1 MDMVGDGNS
10 TNAGGRQN
18 PPATNV
24 FLPLKLR
31 SALRNTMISKSTK
44 SNPVR
49 DLFRQNLDTVRDR
62 AVVASTIFTTHPP
75 AMAGTP
81 FNPRNFDALRKRAQ
95 QIQRNA

>member
-1 MDMVGDGNS
+1 MEGEGNS

-31 SALRNTMISKSTK
+31 SALRNTMLAKCTK

-49 DLFRQNLDTVRDR
+49 ELLQQNLDQIRDR
-62 AVVASTIFTTHPP
+62 AVASSTTFTTHTP
-75 AMAGTP
+75 AYAGTLS
-81 FNPRNFDALRKRAQ
+81 NQRNFDKLRQRALQ
-95 QIQRNA
+95 VQRNV

>member
-1 MDMVGDGNS
+1 MVGDGNS

-31 SALRNTMISKSTK
+31 SALRNTMLAKCTK

-49 DLFRQNLDTVRDR
+49 ELLQQNLDPIRDR
-62 AVVASTIFTTHPP
+62 AVESSTLFTTHLP
-75 AMAGTP
+75 AHAGTL
-81 FNPRNFDALRKRAQ
+81 FKQHNFEKLRERALR
-95 QIQRNA
+95 IQRNV

>member
-1 MDMVGDGNS
+1 MVGDGNS

-31 SALRNTMISKSTK
+31 SALRNTMLAKCTK

-49 DLFRQNLDTVRDR
+49 ELLQQNLDQIRDR
-62 AVVASTIFTTHPP
+62 AVASSTTFTTHPP
-75 AMAGTP
+75 AYAGTLS
-81 FNPRNFDALRKRAQ
+81 NQRNFDKPRQRALQ
-95 QIQRNA
+95 VQRNV